1 MIRRN
6 LSLWKYQRNRGNII
20 YWMQWTDWPVS
31 KGLAVL
37 GCLKDQSLWAECH
50 CPSPHLH
57 TYTSVLIKY
66 MCWVSVLCWDPHDCA
81 GFPACLCFQFCLSF
95 VAVMLER
102 KNIACTK
109 SLSSYNLTL
118 NIGQIHH
125 YWLLLFSR
133 LSELEKETSN
143 CLESETQTEQEEEE
157 SSEAVSTCPSALR
170 YDKRSLLIEANCL
183 RA

>member
-1 MIRRN
+1 MDAVNRLTRFQG
-6 LSLWKYQRNRGNII
+6 LS
-20 YWMQWTDWPVS
+20 
-31 KGLAVL
+31 VL
-37 GCLKDQSLWAECH
+37 GCPKDQSLWTECH
-50 CPSPHLH
+50 CPSPHLQ

-66 MCWVSVLCWDPHDCA
+66 TCWVSGCLCWDLHDCA
-81 GFPACLCFQFCLSF
+81 GFPTCLCFQFCPSF

-102 KNIACTK
+102 KNIACMK
-109 SLSSYNLTL
+109 SLSTRNLTS

-157 SSEAVSTCPSALR
+157 SSEAVSTCPPVLS
-170 YDKRSLLIEANCL
+170 YDKHSLLIEANSL